1 LLERK
6 QHQMNEPLNTPKQTL
21 VTGSRGF
28 IGSNLIRRLKERG
41 HNVITFDKEDPLSQ
55 LRHSVESV
63 DAIVHLAGA
72 NRPVNES
79 EFQETNV
86 ILTKK
91 LVELASTRPKPPPIA
106 YASSTHACLN
116 TPYGT
121 SKRLAEELLTQYSS
135 LRDAPVGIFRL
146 PNVFGKWSRPNY
158 NSVVA
163 TFCHNLISNIPITI
177 HDPEKEITLAYID
190 DVVESFIQF
199 TVNPPTTLSMYDVSP
214 TYTLT
219 VSQLHE
225 ILTELYR
232 SLNSCFVE
240 DVGTGLRR
248 CLYATLL
255 SHLSPSHFT
264 FPLKLH
270 RDPRGDFVEFIK
282 TASAGQ
288 CSVFTC
294 NPGHSRGGHYHHTKS
309 ERFLVLSGEACFQM
323 RNIRTNEST
332 SFTIKASEPCV
343 VTTTPGWAHTI
354 SNPGTQPLIVA
365 VWANESF
372 NPNQPDTFSTSQL

>member
-1 LLERK
+1 
-6 QHQMNEPLNTPKQTL
+6 MNEPSNSSKTTL

-28 IGSNLIRRLKERG
+28 IGSNLIRQLKERG
-41 HNVITFDKEDPLSQ
+41 HNVLSFDKGDPFSR
-55 LRHSVESV
+55 LRHSVERA

-72 NRPVNES
+72 NRPTNES
-79 EFQETNV
+79 EFKEANV
-86 ILTKK
+86 ILTKT
-91 LVELASTRPKPPPIA
+91 LIEFASTSSSPPPIA
-106 YASSTHACLN
+106 YASSTHACSN
-116 TPYGT
+116 TPYGI
-121 SKRLAEELLTQYSS
+121 SKRNAEELLSQYSS
-135 LRDAPVGIFRL
+135 LRGAAVGIFRL

-163 TFCHNLISNIPITI
+163 TFCHNLINDIPII
-177 HDPEKEITLAYID
+177 VHDPDKEITLAYID

-199 TVNPPTTLSMYDVSP
+199 TVNPHSTPSMVDVSP
-214 TYTLT
+214 KYTLT
-219 VSQLHE
+219 VSQLRE
-225 ILTELYR
+225 ILTELYK
-232 SLNSCFVE
+232 SLDSCLVE

-264 FPLKLH
+264 FSLKFH
-270 RDPRGDFVEFIK
+270 RDPRGDFIEFIK
-282 TASAGQ
+282 TANAGQ
-288 CSVFTC
+288 CSIFTC

-323 RNIRTNEST
+323 QNIRTDESI

-365 VWANESF
+365 VWANETF